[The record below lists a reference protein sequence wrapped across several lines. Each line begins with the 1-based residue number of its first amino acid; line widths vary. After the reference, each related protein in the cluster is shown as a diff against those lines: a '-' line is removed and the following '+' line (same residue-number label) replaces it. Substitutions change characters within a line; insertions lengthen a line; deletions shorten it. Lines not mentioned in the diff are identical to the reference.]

1 MALPCPGFEGSEKRL
16 EVDFCFGSGSPPSGL
31 RTLSRRQLDGL
42 LEKVPARLTQAG
54 ADGDMSES
62 ILCAFLHSTL
72 VAVWSRARLRRLAF
86 GYCSCLA
93 DAYFLRH
100 LV

>member
-16 EVDFCFGSGSPPSGL
+16 EVDFCFGSGSLPNGL

-42 LEKVPARLTQAG
+42 LEKVPARLMQAG

-62 ILCAFLHSTL
+62 MLCAFFYPHRWRSGAAQGC
-72 VAVWSRARLRRLAF
+72 VAWRLAAVSVLQTRI
-86 GYCSCLA
+86 Y
-93 DAYFLRH
+93 
-100 LV
+100 

>member
-42 LEKVPARLTQAG
+42 LEKVPARLMQAG
-54 ADGDMSES
+54 ADGGMSES
-62 ILCAFLHSTL
+62 ILCAFLSFHAGGGL
-72 VAVWSRARLRRLAF
+72 EPRKAVSP
-86 GYCSCLA
+86 GICL
-93 DAYFLRH
+93 L
-100 LV
+100 

>member
-42 LEKVPARLTQAG
+42 LEKVPARLMQAG

-62 ILCAFLHSTL
+62 ILCAFFSFHTGGGL
-72 VAVWSRARLRRLAF
+72 VPRKAASPGAWLL
-86 GYCSCLA
+86 
-93 DAYFLRH
+93 
-100 LV
+100 